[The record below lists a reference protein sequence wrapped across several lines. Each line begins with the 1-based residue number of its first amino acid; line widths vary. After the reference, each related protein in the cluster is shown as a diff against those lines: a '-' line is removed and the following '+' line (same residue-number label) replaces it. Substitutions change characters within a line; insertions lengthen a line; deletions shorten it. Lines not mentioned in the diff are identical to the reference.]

1 MMGIGAK
8 GRKDYRKYI
17 LFPTISEGQHF
28 VILLYRLT
36 LAHIK
41 AGFYSLLSTMTKPLQ
56 LLYNLLFAGTIL
68 SIFACEDNKI
78 KPPSVSPFYDQA
90 DAKLWKHRVN
100 CIESADSMAG
110 LFPGIEID
118 IYYVDST
125 ASFVCTHGEPC
136 SGSSLETLLLSIDK
150 EHLPYVWLDFKNS
163 DDSLVV
169 TKSIAILKETLTK
182 LDMVKRTIVETKNTQ
197 CIDSLTKYGM
207 YSSYWVPHYYDTN
220 PSYSNDELLS
230 TIATTIEHHR
240 PTVVS
245 ADYHMF
251 SFLKTH
257 FPTAFLHLWVNNL
270 TAESDKTT
278 IDELKSYPNTKVIL
292 VDFDAPF

>member
-1 MMGIGAK
+1 
-8 GRKDYRKYI
+8 
-17 LFPTISEGQHF
+17 
-28 VILLYRLT
+28 
-36 LAHIK
+36 
-41 AGFYSLLSTMTKPLQ
+41 MTKPLQ
-56 LLYNLLFAGTIL
+56 LVCNLLFASLVL
-68 SIFACEDNKI
+68 SMLSCDDTKI
-78 KPPSVSPFYDQA
+78 NPPSISPFYNQA

-100 CIESADSMAG
+100 CVANADSVAS

-125 ASFVCTHGEPC
+125 ASFVCTHGESC
-136 SGSSLETLLLSIDK
+136 SGEYLETLLSSIDK

-220 PSYSNDELLS
+220 PSYSNDELIS
-230 TIATTIEHHR
+230 TIATTIEHHH
-240 PTVVS
+240 PTVLS

-251 SFLKTH
+251 EYLKTN
-257 FPTAFLHLWVNNL
+257 FPDAFLHLWVNGLNS
-270 TAESDKTT
+270 EEDKTT
-278 IDELKSYPNTKVIL
+278 INELKAYPNTKVRLI
-292 VDFDAPF
+292 DFDAPF